1 MTTVLKDS
9 GTKTFDDVILED
21 LTINGN
27 ATITGTI
34 NNPTSLEIGTP
45 TFIINGGAGD
55 TKLQIKADTDNSG
68 ETDNPII
75 ELIQDGT
82 DVNSTIGCGIRS
94 GETNGNALIINNSIP
109 SGSEFVATGGI
120 VFKTGRTGDITTTTE
135 RLVIDPD
142 GNTNVLGDL
151 TLQDDKFIKFG
162 QDGQDMSIGHD
173 PSTNLVVHSAQ
184 LQFRS
189 TMTSG
194 DSYKFLETLR
204 RNSTWLFSTD
214 NASGAEKTNSYFFY
228 GNDDTGSAN
237 STYFS
242 QGIRAADNSGLQTVS
257 TIRQEG
263 ATIDTATIT
272 HFCPTHFENDLTV
285 KDNKSLFIGSSE
297 DLKLVHD
304 TNHSYIDE
312 QGTGDLRIRSNA
324 SNITLH
330 SSTSA
335 TTGNFMARF
344 LSGDTTELYHN
355 NALKLSTTVGGVLI
369 GDAFS
374 HNDTNLAFTTT
385 TAQFILGGTHNTGQ
399 PSGSPTVKLLITG
412 TDNDDNPPIDYH
424 CAMVDENG
432 EIDFY
437 AKASYAS
444 GNNTA
449 EFQFRGEILNNYR
462 TAIAAGSGFDTAT
475 LKSNIRMIDNEIVS
489 TFLID
494 LDEGPI
500 KSQNGLKIIG
510 EDGSSAAQI
519 TQIQSVLNGYV
530 YKVELCC
537 VETPAGGNT
546 DIDLVFNATAQA
558 TGSTSFTSIVN
569 GGSQVRG
576 KCTQA
581 LLDGSFDL
589 DFKLLHLANGSGT
602 STGDYTAGK
611 FIVKLYGANF

>member
-1 MTTVLKDS
+1 MTSILKDS
-9 GTKTFDDVILED
+9 DIIQFDEVEVED
-21 LTINGN
+21 LK
-27 ATITGTI
+27 ITGTI
-34 NNPTSLEIGTP
+34 NNPTSLEIETP
-45 TFIINGGAGD
+45 TFIINGGTGD

-75 ELIQDGT
+75 ELIQDSGG
-82 DVNSTIGCGIRS
+82 VNSSIGCGIRS
-94 GETNGNALIINNSIP
+94 GQSNGNALIINNSIP
-109 SGSEFVATGGI
+109 DSSSLLPTGGI

-135 RLVIDPD
+135 RMVIDPD
-142 GNTNVLGDL
+142 GDTNVFGDL
-151 TLQDDKFIKFG
+151 NI
-162 QDGQDMSIGHD
+162 S
-173 PSTNLVVHSAQ
+173 
-184 LQFRS
+184 
-189 TMTSG
+189 
-194 DSYKFLETLR
+194 
-204 RNSTWLFSTD
+204 
-214 NASGAEKTNSYFFY
+214 
-228 GNDDTGSAN
+228 
-237 STYFS
+237 
-242 QGIRAADNSGLQTVS
+242 
-257 TIRQEG
+257 
-263 ATIDTATIT
+263 
-272 HFCPTHFENDLTV
+272 
-285 KDNKSLFIGSSE
+285 DNKSIFLGASE
-297 DLKLVHD
+297 DFQLVHD
-304 TNHSYIDE
+304 TSNSYIDE
-312 QGTGDLRIRSNA
+312 QGTGNLFIRSNGNGVFITETSS
-324 SNITLH
+324 SNNRMANFETQGRVQLFYNRLLRLE
-330 SSTSA
+330 
-335 TTGNFMARF
+335 TTP
-344 LSGDTTELYHN
+344 
-355 NALKLSTTVGGVLI
+355 GGILI

-374 HNDTNLAFTTT
+374 HNDTNIAFTTT

-500 KSQNGLKIIG
+500 KSQNGTKIIG
-510 EDGSSAAQI
+510 EDGSSQAHF
-519 TQIQSVLNGYV
+519 TQVQSTLNGYV

-537 VETPAGGNT
+537 IETPAGGNT
-546 DIDLVFNATAQA
+546 DIDLVFNASTQS
-558 TGSTSFTSIVN
+558 TGSTSFTVILN
-569 GGSQVRG
+569 AGAQVRG
-576 KCTQA
+576 KCSQA

-611 FIVKLYGANF
+611 FLVKLYGANF